1 MSQIV
6 VGHLESDGA
15 AINLPLGF
23 VPDVLF
29 LFNANAAAAE
39 VFLSVWFGGEMDD
52 AAEIQFKAL
61 ADNGNTGGLTIDY
74 VSSGGYISD
83 WTYTTS
89 YIDKG
94 TSNDDDDPVRITA
107 QKGVTISADFS
118 DDSDELWY
126 IAIGADKV
134 KDHGDINA

>member
-6 VGHLESDGA
+6 VGHLESDGE

-29 LFNANAAAAE
+29 LFNANAAAPE
-39 VFLSVWFGGEMDD
+39 VFLSVWFGGEMGD

-61 ADNGNTGGLTIDY
+61 EDKGSTGGLTIDY
-74 VSSGGYISD
+74 VSSGGYISA

-107 QKGVTISADFS
+107 QKGVTIGADFS
-118 DDSDELWY
+118 GFSQKLKLSSKQCEWRDS
-126 IAIGADKV
+126 
-134 KDHGDINA
+134 

>member
-1 MSQIV
+1 M
-6 VGHLESDGA
+6 G
-15 AINLPLGF
+15 
-23 VPDVLF
+23 
-29 LFNANAAAAE
+29 
-39 VFLSVWFGGEMDD
+39 D

-61 ADNGNTGGLTIDY
+61 ADDGSTGGLTIDY

-107 QKGVTISADFS
+107 QKGVTI
-118 DDSDELWY
+118 
-126 IAIGADKV
+126 G
-134 KDHGDINA
+134 GDVLRRLRRTLVHRHRR

>member
-23 VPDVLF
+23 VPNVVF
-29 LFNANAAAAE
+29 LFNANAAANE
-39 VFLSVWFGGEMDD
+39 VFLSIWFGGEMAD
-52 AAEIQFKAL
+52 AAEIQAKAL
-61 ADNGNTGGLTIDY
+61 ADNGTTAGLTWDY
-74 VSSGGYISD
+74 VSSGGYIQD

-107 QKGVTISADFS
+107 QKGIIISADFS

>member
-29 LFNANAAAAE
+29 LFNANAAAGE
-39 VFLSVWFGGEMDD
+39 VFLSVWFGGEMVD
-52 AAEIQFKAL
+52 AAEIQAKSL
-61 ADNGNTGGLTIDY
+61 ADNGTTAGLTWDY
-74 VSSGGYISD
+74 VSSGGYISAYD
-83 WTYTTS
+83 TTAV
-89 YIDKG
+89 DKG
-94 TSNDDDDPVRITA
+94 TSNDDDDPVRVA
-107 QKGVTISADFS
+107 GFQGVTIHADFS

>member
-23 VPDVLF
+23 VPDF
-29 LFNANAAAAE
+29 LLIFNAMAAATE
-39 VFLSVWFGGEMDD
+39 VFAVVWFGSEMGDSK
-52 AAEIQFKAL
+52 EIQLKAL
-61 ADNGNTGGLTIDY
+61 EDKGTTGGLTIDY
-74 VSSGGYISD
+74 VESGAYISAYD
-83 WTYTTS
+83 TTAV
-89 YIDKG
+89 DKG
-94 TSNDDDDPVRITA
+94 TSNDDDDPVRVA
-107 QKGVTISADFS
+107 GFQGVTIHADFS

-126 IAIGADKV
+126 LAINADKV